1 MLSPA
6 SILLATMIGL
16 PYSYEHCSSLVFQYR
31 KHNNEAHVVTEYKI
45 ALLGFGGVNRA
56 LTQLIADKNE
66 HWANE
71 FGFKLKIV
79 GVSDLYFGSIINKNG
94 LDAHELAAVPAVKG
108 GFRTLPAGSAEP
120 ANETVIRFSGADLI
134 AEATFT
140 NPVDGEP
147 ATTFC
152 RWALEKGISVVTTN
166 KGPVALHAESLKA
179 LARSTGAQFEF
190 EGSVM
195 SGTPVIRLAKESLAG
210 SEISGF
216 KGILNG
222 TSNFVLSSMEEGL
235 DFSDAVAKA
244 QELGYAEADPT
255 ADVEGH
261 DVRLKVVILANELLG
276 AKLTPSDV
284 LCKGISGI
292 TSKDIAKA
300 TKANARWKLI
310 GSAEKMSNGSIT
322 ASVSPQLLPQGDAL
336 AGVSGATNAITF
348 NTSVLGPV
356 TVVGAGAGRFETA
369 FALLSDIVSIHK
381 NKTKIGK

>member
-1 MLSPA
+1 MRWRLTISAP
-6 SILLATMIGL
+6 
-16 PYSYEHCSSLVFQYR
+16 
-31 KHNNEAHVVTEYKI
+31 KHNNEIFVVTEYKI

-56 LTQLIADKNE
+56 LTQLIADKNSR
-66 HWANE
+66 WADE
-71 FGFKLKIV
+71 LGFTLKII
-79 GVSDLYFGSIINKNG
+79 GVSDLFLGSVINKDG
-94 LDAHELAAVPAVKG
+94 LDAHELAAVPAAKG
-108 GFRTLPAGSAEP
+108 SLKALRGGSDEP
-120 ANETVIRFSGADLI
+120 ANESVIRFAGADI
-134 AEATFT
+134 VAEATFT

-166 KGPVALHAESLKA
+166 KGPVALHAQSLKA
-179 LARSTGAQFEF
+179 LAQSTGAQFEF

-222 TSNFVLSSMEEGL
+222 TSNFVLSSMETGL
-235 DFSDAVAKA
+235 DFSSAVAKA
-244 QELGYAEADPT
+244 QALGYAEADPT

-276 AKLTPSDV
+276 AKLKPSDV
-284 LCKGISGI
+284 LCKGISEI
-292 TSKDIAKA
+292 TAQDITEA

-310 GSAEKMSNGSIT
+310 GSAEKLSDGSIY
-322 ASVSPQLLPQGDAL
+322 ASVSPQLLPATDAL

-348 NTSVLGPV
+348 NTAILGPV

-369 FALLSDIVSIHK
+369 FALLADIVSIHK
-381 NKTKIGK
+381 HKSQSGK

>member
-1 MLSPA
+1 M
-6 SILLATMIGL
+6 
-16 PYSYEHCSSLVFQYR
+16 
-31 KHNNEAHVVTEYKI
+31 TEYKI

-56 LTQLIADKNE
+56 LAQLIADKNSR
-66 HWANE
+66 WADE
-71 FGFKLKIV
+71 LGFELKIV
-79 GVSDLYFGSIINKNG
+79 GVSDLFLGSVINKDG
-94 LDAHELAAVPAVKG
+94 LDACELAAVPAVRGSLKALRG
-108 GFRTLPAGSAEP
+108 GSSEP
-120 ANETVIRFSGADLI
+120 ANESVIRFAGADI
-134 AEATFT
+134 VAEATFT

-152 RWALEKGISVVTTN
+152 RWALEKGVSVVTTN

-179 LARSTGAQFEF
+179 LAESTGARFEF

-210 SEISGF
+210 SEITGF

-222 TSNFVLSSMEEGL
+222 TSNFVLSSMETGL
-235 DFSDAVAKA
+235 DFSSAIAKA

-276 AKLTPSDV
+276 AKLKPSDV

-292 TSKDIAKA
+292 TAKDIAEA

-310 GSAEKMSNGSIT
+310 GSAEKLGDGSIS
-322 ASVSPQLLPQGDAL
+322 ASVSPQLLPSSDAL
-336 AGVSGATNAITF
+336 SAVSGATNAITF
-348 NTSVLGPV
+348 NTAILGPV

-369 FALLSDIVSIHK
+369 FALLADIVSIH
-381 NKTKIGK
+381 NRKTTSGK

>member
-1 MLSPA
+1 M
-6 SILLATMIGL
+6 
-16 PYSYEHCSSLVFQYR
+16 
-31 KHNNEAHVVTEYKI
+31 TEYKI

-56 LTQLIADKNE
+56 LAQLIADKNSR
-66 HWANE
+66 WADE
-71 FGFKLKIV
+71 LGFKLKIV
-79 GVSDLYFGSIINKNG
+79 GVSDLFLGSVINKDG
-94 LDAHELAAVPAVKG
+94 LDAHELAAVPAAKG
-108 GFRTLPAGSAEP
+108 SLKALRGGSDEP
-120 ANETVIRFSGADLI
+120 ANESVIRFAGADI
-134 AEATFT
+134 VAEATFT

-166 KGPVALHAESLKA
+166 KGPVALHAQSLKA
-179 LARSTGAQFEF
+179 LAESTGAQFEF

-222 TSNFVLSSMEEGL
+222 TSNFVLSSMETGL
-235 DFSDAVAKA
+235 DFSSAVAKA
-244 QELGYAEADPT
+244 QALGYAEADPT

-276 AKLTPSDV
+276 AKLKPSDV
-284 LCKGISGI
+284 LCKGISEI
-292 TSKDIAKA
+292 TAEDITEA

-310 GSAEKMSNGSIT
+310 GSAEKLSDGSIS
-322 ASVSPQLLPQGDAL
+322 ASVSPQLLPSTDAL

-348 NTSVLGPV
+348 NTDILGPV

-369 FALLSDIVSIHK
+369 FALLADIVSIHK
-381 NKTKIGK
+381 HKTQSGK